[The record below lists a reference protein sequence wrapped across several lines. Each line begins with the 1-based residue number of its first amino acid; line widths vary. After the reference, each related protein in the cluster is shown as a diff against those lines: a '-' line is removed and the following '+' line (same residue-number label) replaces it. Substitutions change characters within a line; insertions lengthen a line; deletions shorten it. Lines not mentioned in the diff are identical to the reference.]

1 MQYPKWFLDI
11 LKKHDVDVISESVI
25 VGSDVPILEEVK
37 AFSRNKIW
45 KYIQDTIDFRIKSA
59 RDDLEDQNMDIET
72 IRAYQGRIEELRFIG
87 SLPDFIIENY
97 TQLKSEVE
105 AKKAAEKKED
115 EPKKEEKS
123 WVRS

>member
-1 MQYPKWFLDI
+1 MQYPDWFLNLI
-11 LKKHDVDVISESVI
+11 KKDVDSLSESVLI
-25 VGSDVPILEEVK
+25 GGDVPILEEVK

-45 KYIQDTIDFRIKSA
+45 KYIQDTINFRIKSA

-97 TQLKSEVE
+97 PQLKSEVE